1 MSIERRYALLKHN
14 HLHSENT
21 GGLITL
27 TTGSPTLRF
36 NEEGVTANNRVWDFS
51 ADGEDLKWRLVADDL
66 TTATDWLVVNRTL
79 NNPDAVRLRTDIFHL
94 DDGYLAIKDG
104 KAAPG
109 GAIPGLAIIFVDSAD
124 GDLKVLFGDGT
135 TKTIVTDT

>member
-36 NEEGVTANNRVWDFS
+36 QEEGVTADNAVWDFS
-51 ADGEDLKWRLVADDL
+51 ADGEDLKWRVVSDDL
-66 TTATDWLVVNRTL
+66 NTATDWLVVNRTGTHV
-79 NNPDAVRLRTDIFHL
+79 DAIRMICDIFHL
-94 DDGYLAIKDG
+94 DTALFALTDGRS
-104 KAAPG
+104 AP
-109 GAIPGLAIIFVDSAD
+109 GAIPGLALIYVDSAD
-124 GDLKVLFGDGT
+124 GDLKVKFGDGDT
-135 TKTIVTDT
+135 VTIAVNP